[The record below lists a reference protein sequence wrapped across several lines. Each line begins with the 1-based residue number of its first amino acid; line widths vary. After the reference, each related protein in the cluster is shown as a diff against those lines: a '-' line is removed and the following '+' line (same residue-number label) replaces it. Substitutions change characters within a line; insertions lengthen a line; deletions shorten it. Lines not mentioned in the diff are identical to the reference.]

1 MEFNLLF
8 TLFNQFLFR
17 QEQAFLNHSK
27 QFYLQP
33 FDTSRIFHLQFLCF
47 HRILLGSKYNQNRFK
62 FFYQKHLRLNKN
74 FLAILNI
81 HYNSFYFL
89 RPILI

>member
-8 TLFNQFLFR
+8 TLFNQILFR

-33 FDTSRIFHLQFLCF
+33 FDTRPDAYLKEEQFEG
-47 HRILLGSKYNQNRFK
+47 IL
-62 FFYQKHLRLNKN
+62 
-74 FLAILNI
+74 
-81 HYNSFYFL
+81 
-89 RPILI
+89 